1 MNDEIF
7 NNNIDDIDDGKIK
20 DGGNNNNLDENS
32 SYINNDN
39 DDELDFIEEADKI
52 SDININNDEEAKIDT
67 IEKVILEEN

>member
-32 SYINNDN
+32 SYINSDN

-52 SDININNDEEAKIDT
+52 SDININNDEEAKLIQL
-67 IEKVILEEN
+67 KRLY